1 MDVVHMKTLIAVV
14 EESGFTSAAAR
25 LGVAKSVCSRR
36 ITDLETD
43 LGVQLVN
50 RTTRSVVPTELG
62 RVYYDDCVDIVARI
76 DAAVHAAKSSNSAI
90 SGRLRLSV
98 PSSYLNAVLAV
109 QLDDFMQQNL
119 DVDLVLNLSSN
130 RVDLISGGFDAA
142 IRIGV
147 LDDSTLFARK
157 IGITSI
163 LMCAAPSYIKKHGE
177 PADFDDLTN
186 HQCILYNNYASGSE
200 WVAMHN
206 GQQVRKRIVG
216 RYSSNSGHYNRS
228 LAINGQG
235 IAVLPDFIVGDA
247 FEKGTLIPILEDFN
261 FPQLDINVLYPQ
273 KRNMPASLRALISHL
288 CDKRVK

>member
-14 EESGFTSAAAR
+14 EESGFTSGAAR

-76 DAAVHAAKSSNSAI
+76 DAAVHAAKGSNSAI

-247 FEKGTLIPILEDFN
+247 FEKGTLIPILEDFI

-288 CDKRVK
+288 CHLRVN

>member
-76 DAAVHAAKSSNSAI
+76 DAADHAAKSANSAI

-109 QLDDFMQQNL
+109 QLDDFMQQNR

-247 FEKGTLIPILEDFN
+247 FEKGTLMPILEDFN

-288 CDKRVK
+288 CDLRVK